1 MEREADASQ
10 APTSKLQCR
19 DEILQVLFWLA
30 GEGFETE
37 MTQEGIARFVAWPE
51 SAVRTALDET
61 VELGLVMPSAGAD
74 GVRYELTEAGRRE
87 GGRRFAEEFA
97 GTFAHSAHGGLC
109 SDPTCDCHTSSDPAA
124 VCGHH
129 AHGGHP

>member
-1 MEREADASQ
+1 MALRPDASQ

-37 MTQEGIARFVAWPE
+37 MTPEGIARFVAWPE
-51 SAVRTALDET
+51 DAVRTALDEAI
-61 VELGLVMPSAGAD
+61 ELGLAARSADAD
-74 GVRYELTEAGRRE
+74 DMRYELTEAGRRE
-87 GGRRFAEEFA
+87 GGRRFTEEFA
-97 GTFAHSAHGGLC
+97 GTFAHAAHGGLC
-109 SDPTCDCHTSSDPAA
+109 SDPSCDCHTSTDPAA